1 MYKKLSEP
9 VLRYFKSLS
18 RWDWGILNIFLGGF
32 FLSWGSEV
40 YAVSK
45 ADESIVL
52 PKISDLISVEI
63 AYKFLLISGL
73 LVFISTVV
81 RFITNDSSDKSWRYL
96 AIIAFSIVGS
106 VVVAL
111 ITSEKSMPGIWAL
124 AIGLFHLGYW
134 CWRREHIET
143 SLYQSSIKA
152 TTERLDR
159 VVNQMPNEIAFK
171 VMGKETTA
179 AYGTL
184 SVISKMS
191 IFADNVEDKAFIAE
205 KARDQINKA
214 LESMC
219 HIASLWTVSKARLFE
234 ANIMFVKSS
243 DDIRGIDK
251 LEEAFE
257 RGKYFFPDMTSLGN
271 MSDMCN
277 KVLHVVPELAI
288 NSEESGKKIDI
299 SPLLLPVGL
308 KSTIH
313 PGVIMGAPEAVE
325 TGVAKSIEDV
335 QEIVDG
341 LPGNYVDV
349 RKKKIEE
356 YFEGQSNCG
365 SILSIP
371 LSIIHSPD
379 EDLGGDEG
387 LDTTVTVDAV
397 INLYRPEKGLIK
409 SVALFQ
415 DFTKPLVLL
424 MGNLL
429 YLYKEN
435 FEAMKAVESE
445 KAEKFSNDTVSESDE
460 INQKNDSE
468 VETVPE

>member
-1 MYKKLSEP
+1 MYKRLSAS
-9 VLRYFKSLS
+9 VSKYFKSLS
-18 RWDWGILNIFLGGF
+18 KWDWIILITFIVLF

-40 YAVSK
+40 YDVSK
-45 ADESIVL
+45 AEKSTVL
-52 PKISDLISVEI
+52 PKISDLIEAEL
-63 AYKFLLISGL
+63 AYKFLLISSL
-73 LVFISTVV
+73 LVFLSTVV

-124 AIGLFHLGYW
+124 AIGLLHLGYW

-143 SLYQSSIKA
+143 SIYQTSIKA
-152 TTERLDR
+152 TTDRLERVANL
-159 VVNQMPNEIAFK
+159 MPNDIAFK

-184 SVISKMS
+184 SVLSKMS

-243 DDIRGIDK
+243 DDIQSIDK
-251 LEEAFE
+251 LEEAFD
-257 RGKYFFPDMTSLGN
+257 RGKCFFPDMTSLEN
-271 MSDMCN
+271 MPDMCN

-288 NSEESGKKIDI
+288 NSEESGNKIDI

-308 KSTIH
+308 KSTMH
-313 PGVIMGAPEAVE
+313 PGAIMGAPEAVE
-325 TGVAKSIEDV
+325 SGVAKSIEDV

-341 LPGNYVDV
+341 LPRNYVDEQ
-349 RKKKIEE
+349 KKKIEE
-356 YFEGQSNCG
+356 YFDGQNNCG

-371 LSIIHSPD
+371 LSITHSPD
-379 EDLGGDEG
+379 EVLGADENQNA
-387 LDTTVTVDAV
+387 TVVVDAV

-424 MGNLL
+424 IGNLL

-435 FEAMKAVESE
+435 VEALKIVESE
-445 KAEKFSNDTVSESDE
+445 KAKNSPNDAVSESDE
-460 INQKNDSE
+460 IDKKNDSE